1 MVDNEIV
8 QFDAL
13 LDFLESIRKTCI
25 DKSLLL
31 PYNDKN
37 IQAVYMCSMFSIVVE
52 LAGDSCQ
59 LVKARKELASH
70 ILTRALLEA
79 VVDLFN
85 VIRNPKYV
93 DVRFQKALIERKKKL
108 IFLQQNEPKLIAE
121 VGQSPE
127 YVESYID
134 KMNKLHDPEVD
145 QPNIRKRF
153 KDAGM
158 EDYYDT
164 AYSHLCDYAH
174 HDASAIIN
182 RNIGLDV
189 VPLDY
194 KGIFMLSDLIAEL
207 LLNATIAIHEFLG
220 SNQIE
225 ELKDLQQK
233 WKTAYC
239 QQVAAHGR
247 ANAHR

>member
-1 MVDNEIV
+1 MLDNETI

-25 DKSLLL
+25 DISLPLAYDAKSVQ
-31 PYNDKN
+31 P
-37 IQAVYMCSMFSIVVE
+37 VYMCGMFSIVVE

-70 ILTRALLEA
+70 VLTRALLEA
-79 VVDLFN
+79 VVELFN
-85 VIRNPKYV
+85 VIKNPKYV

-108 IFLQQNEPKLIAE
+108 IHLQENESEIIAE

-127 YVESYID
+127 YVESYIHRI
-134 KMNKLHDPEVD
+134 NKLRDPEID
-145 QPNIRKRF
+145 QPNIKERF
-153 KDAGM
+153 KTAGM
-158 EDYYDT
+158 EDYYDS

-189 VPLDY
+189 IPLDY

-207 LLNATIAIHEFLG
+207 LLNATIAVHEFHD
-220 SNQIE
+220 SDQIE
-225 ELKDLQQK
+225 ELINLKLK
-233 WKTAYC
+233 WKTIYC

-247 ANAHR
+247 AYARR